1 MLLLGLIGALTAT
14 SCHPRTIGSPGRAAP
29 ETQTAASHAFSQHE
43 DQRAGVRAALRAME
57 SAWNSGNFDEFMN
70 AYWNSPNL
78 TFFSNGRKLD
88 GHTTLARVMRERY
101 AQGMGRISFGEP
113 HFGVLG
119 PDFAV
124 IWGEW
129 RLQLPTG
136 GTRNGVGTAVF
147 RYLDGRWRVV
157 HDHTSFVDSPPRAP

>member
-1 MLLLGLIGALTAT
+1 
-14 SCHPRTIGSPGRAAP
+14 
-29 ETQTAASHAFSQHE
+29 
-43 DQRAGVRAALRAME
+43 ME
-57 SAWNSGNFDEFMN
+57 SAWNSGSFDEFMK

-78 TFFSNGRKLD
+78 TFFSNGRKLE
-88 GHTTLARVMRERY
+88 GHAALASVMRERY

-113 HFGVLG
+113 HFGILG

-129 RLQLPTG
+129 RLELPNG

-157 HDHTSFVDSPPRAP
+157 HDHTSFVDSSPRAP